1 MSASKYSFEF
11 KERVVADVV
20 EASRPVAEVAKSHGL
35 APQTV
40 NNWVDN
46 RRKRQSDAD
55 VEEAALDL
63 SAENERLRAELRE
76 VKMELE
82 FLKKAAAFFSQ
93 GSQ

>member
-20 EASRPVAEVAKSHGL
+20 EASRPVAGVAKSHGL

-63 SAENERLRAELRE
+63 SAENECLRAELRE
-76 VKMELE
+76 AKMELE
-82 FLKKAAAFFSQ
+82 FLKKAAAFFSREP
-93 GSQ
+93 

>member
-11 KERVVADVV
+11 KKRVVAEVV
-20 EASRPVAEVAKSHGL
+20 EVSRPVAGVAKSHGL
-35 APQTV
+35 ATQTV

-46 RRKRQSDAD
+46 WRKRQPDAD

-63 SAENERLRAELRE
+63 SAENECLRAELRE

-82 FLKKAAAFFSQ
+82 FLKKAAAFFSREP
-93 GSQ
+93 

>member
-1 MSASKYSFEF
+1 M
-11 KERVVADVV
+11 
-20 EASRPVAEVAKSHGL
+20 AEVAKSHGL

-40 NNWVDN
+40 KNWVDN
-46 RRKRQSDAD
+46 WRKRQPDAD

-76 VKMELE
+76 AKMELE